1 MAPEK
6 KSLKS
11 MKAKRYSEED
21 VRHMPQWVI
30 DIKQEET
37 DELDFGKS
45 WTIYRVPTNL
55 LEVQKNAFIPKI
67 ISIGPFY
74 YRDARYKVMEE
85 HKKRFLFL
93 LLGYDNKD
101 HGGNFGGYN
110 YVELDSIVSL
120 MYDLEKR
127 TRECYSE
134 TFIHISSD
142 DFVRMTIMDGCFVIE
157 LLRLYHKFCTSD
169 NIEEKVVDDPIFTT
183 RWMLRA
189 LQRDLMMIQNQLP
202 FFLLQE
208 LYRLI
213 TASPRKGCDIDNIS
227 LIDLTLKFFDPLL
240 PKDEKQ
246 NVDLDPDPDEYR
258 HLLHLFRKSF
268 ISSIKRRK
276 PLQVPRTGST
286 VTKPIFHS
294 QQRTPSTRI
303 KQDSHFIQCVTE
315 LKEAGV
321 TFLEKSENTNID
333 MFDIEYKNGV
343 LRIPPL
349 FIDDNTVP
357 LFLNFIAYEQ
367 CDKDATPYFTN
378 HFMFFDRLVSSIKD
392 VEVLHRTGIIH
403 HVFGSE
409 KRVADFINKLCREI
423 VYNVDN
429 CHLSEEMRGV
439 NDYYKAYYANK
450 WYVWWTKLVRDYFSS
465 PWTVLSLLAASVLLM
480 FTAGQTFFALYAYYK
495 PPKQI

>member
-1 MAPEK
+1 
-6 KSLKS
+6 
-11 MKAKRYSEED
+11 
-21 VRHMPQWVI
+21 MPQWVI

-101 HGGNFGGYN
+101 QGGGYN
-110 YVELDSIVSL
+110 YVELDSIMMV
-120 MYDLEKR
+120 
-127 TRECYSE
+127 
-134 TFIHISSD
+134 
-142 DFVRMTIMDGCFVIE
+142 MDGCFVIE
-157 LLRLYHKFCTSD
+157 LLRLYHKFCSSD
-169 NIEEKVVDDPIFTT
+169 TIEGRRRGTFSFEKKVVDDPIFTT

-213 TASPRKGCDIDNIS
+213 TASPRKGCDIDNVS

-240 PKDEKQ
+240 PKDESKS
-246 NVDLDPDPDEYR
+246 VDVDPDPNEYR

-268 ISSIKRRK
+268 ILPIKRRK
-276 PLQVPRTGST
+276 PLRVPRTGST
-286 VTKPIFHS
+286 VAKPIFHY
-294 QQRTPSTRI
+294 QQTTPSTRT

-315 LKEAGV
+315 LREAGV
-321 TFLEKSENTNID
+321 TFLEKPEHANID
-333 MFDIEYKNGV
+333 MFAVEYKNGV
-343 LRIPPL
+343 LKIPPL

-403 HVFGSE
+403 HVFGSD
-409 KRVADFINKLCREI
+409 KKVADFINKLCREI

-429 CHLSEEMRGV
+429 CHLSEQMKGV
-439 NDYYKAYYANK
+439 NDYYKGYYANK
-450 WYVWWTKLVRDYFSS
+450 WNVWWTRLLRDYFSS

-480 FTAGQTFFALYAYYK
+480 FTAGQTFFALLICIDKIILVDFLIRLQKEKWRYGVSIPLPLAC
-495 PPKQI
+495 

>member
-1 MAPEK
+1 MALEK
-6 KSLKS
+6 KSFKS
-11 MKAKRYSEED
+11 MKAKRYNEGD
-21 VRHMPQWVI
+21 VRQPQWVI

-55 LEVQKNAFIPKI
+55 LEVHKNAFIPKT
-67 ISIGPFY
+67 ISIGPFH
-74 YRDARYKVMEE
+74 YRDVRYKVMEE

-101 HGGNFGGYN
+101 QDGDFGGYN
-110 YVELDSIVSL
+110 LVELDSIVSL
-120 MYDLEKR
+120 MNGLEKR

-134 TFIHISSD
+134 KFINISSD
-142 DFVRMTIMDGCFVIE
+142 DFVRMMVMDGCFVIQ

-169 NIEEKVVDDPIFTT
+169 SIQERVVDDPIFTT

-208 LYRLI
+208 LYRLV
-213 TASPRKGCDIDNIS
+213 TSNPRKGCDVDNIS

-240 PKDEKQ
+240 PKDENQ
-246 NVDLDPDPDEYR
+246 NVELDPDPEEYR

-268 ISSIKRRK
+268 ISSIKHRK
-276 PLQVPRTGST
+276 PLKARTGST

-294 QQRTPSTRI
+294 QQRNQNTRS
-303 KQDSHFIQCVTE
+303 KQDSHFIHSVTE
-315 LKEAGV
+315 LNEAGLK
-321 TFLEKSENTNID
+321 FLEKSENSNID
-333 MFDIEYKNGV
+333 MFDVEYHNGV
-343 LRIPPL
+343 LKIPTL

-357 LFLNFIAYEQ
+357 LFMNFIAYEQ
-367 CDKDATPYFTN
+367 CDNDATPYFTN
-378 HFMFFDRLVSSIKD
+378 HFMLFDRLVNSIKD

-403 HVFGSE
+403 SVFGSE
-409 KRVADFINKLCREI
+409 KSVADFINKLCREI

-429 CHLSEEMRGV
+429 CHLSEQMKGV
-439 NDYYKAYYANK
+439 NDYYRAYYSNK
-450 WYVWWTKLVRDYFSS
+450 WYVWWTRLVRDYFSS
-465 PWTVLSLLAASVLLM
+465 PWTILSLLAATILLL
-480 FTAGQTFFALYAYYK
+480 FTAAQTFYALYGYYK
-495 PPKQI
+495 PPK